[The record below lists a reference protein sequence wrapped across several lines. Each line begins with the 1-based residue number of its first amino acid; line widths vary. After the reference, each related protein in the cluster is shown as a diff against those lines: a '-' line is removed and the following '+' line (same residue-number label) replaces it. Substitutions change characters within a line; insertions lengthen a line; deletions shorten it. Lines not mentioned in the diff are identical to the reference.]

1 MPFMILTENFRSSS
15 FTNNPNLNF
24 TPTVVTQAPPQPRPG
39 ILHSSLLLNINFHL
53 LVVIP
58 TQLTSNLIEKEKIKA
73 KSVNFIIQV
82 VDYKD

>member
-1 MPFMILTENFRSSS
+1 MSFSPEFDRKTSQIGRRRQSRQIFAGISPEKMIGDALI
-15 FTNNPNLNF
+15 P
-24 TPTVVTQAPPQPRPG
+24 
-39 ILHSSLLLNINFHL
+39 

-82 VDYKD
+82 VGYKD